1 MKYYIGIDGGGT
13 KTRCVLTD
21 DHLKVLQTE
30 ESNAANPLAVGFE
43 KSAECLFNLVVSV
56 TEKEKINFKA
66 IESIGIGLAGVG
78 RAENKERL
86 QKIINDNFFSK
97 GKELQKIK
105 IFTDAEITL
114 EGAFNGKAGAI
125 LIAGTG
131 SIIYGKNESEKIFRV
146 GGFGK
151 TIGDEGSGYA
161 IGRKGLAAIAKY
173 FDGRG
178 KKTSLVKKISKQF
191 GIQDS
196 NQLIN
201 KIHTENFD
209 IAAAAK
215 LVIDCADE
223 GDDIC
228 INILDQES
236 DELLSHIS
244 ALMKEMNVNK
254 LDLCFSGS
262 LLTNKNYYSN
272 LLETKIRRSF
282 HQINIKQAAYPPETG
297 AILLAKKSDS

>member
-13 KTRCVLTD
+13 KTSCVLTD
-21 DHLKVLQTE
+21 DLLKVLQTE
-30 ESNAANPLAVGFE
+30 ESCAANPLAVGFE
-43 KSAECLFNLVVSV
+43 KSAECLFSLVVSV
-56 TEKEKINFKA
+56 SEKEKIIFSA
-66 IESIGIGLAGVG
+66 IESLGIGLAGVG

-86 QKIINDNFFSK
+86 QKIIYEKFSS
-97 GKELQKIK
+97 QKIK
-105 IFTDAEITL
+105 LFTDAEIAL

-131 SIIYGKNESEKIFRV
+131 SIIYGKNESENIFRV

-151 TIGDEGSGYA
+151 IIGDEGSGYS
-161 IGRKGLAAIAKY
+161 IGRKGLTVIAKY

-178 KKTSLVKKISKQF
+178 KETSLVKKISEQF
-191 GIQDS
+191 SIQDS

-236 DELLSHIS
+236 DELLFHIS
-244 ALMKEMNVNK
+244 ALMKKMNVNH
-254 LDLCFSGS
+254 LDLCLSGS
-262 LLTNKNYYSN
+262 LLTNTNYYSK
-272 LLETKIRRSF
+272 LLEAKIRRSF
-282 HQINIKQAAYPPETG
+282 HQINIKQAAYPPEIG
-297 AILLAKKSDS
+297 AILLAKKSNS

>member
-1 MKYYIGIDGGGT
+1 MSFFVGIDGGGT

-21 DHLKVLQTE
+21 DLLKVLQTE
-30 ESNAANPLAVGFE
+30 ESSAANPLAVGFE
-43 KSAECLFNLVVSV
+43 KSVECLFSLVASV

-66 IESIGIGLAGVG
+66 VESLGIGLAGVG
-78 RAENKERL
+78 RVENKEKL
-86 QKIINDNFFSK
+86 QKIILEKFSFSK
-97 GKELQKIK
+97 DIFQKIK
-105 IFTDAEITL
+105 IFTDAEIAL

-131 SIIYGKNESEKIFRV
+131 SIIYGKEESGKIFRV

-151 TIGDEGSGYA
+151 IIGDEGSGYS
-161 IGRKGLAAIAKY
+161 IGRKGLTAIAKY

-178 KKTSLVKKISKQF
+178 KETSLVKKISEQF
-191 GIQDS
+191 GIQNS

-201 KIHTENFD
+201 KIHTENLD
-209 IAAAAK
+209 IAAIAK

-236 DELLSHIS
+236 DELLFHIS
-244 ALMKEMNVNK
+244 ALMKKMDVNQ
-254 LDLCFSGS
+254 LDLCLSGS

-272 LLETKIRRSF
+272 LLETKIRKF
-282 HQINIKQAAYPPETG
+282 FPQINIKSAIYPPEIG

>member
-21 DHLKVLQTE
+21 NLLKVLQTE
-30 ESNAANPLAVGFE
+30 ESIAANPLAVGFE
-43 KSAECLFNLVVSV
+43 KSAECLSNLIESV
-56 TEKEKINFKA
+56 IEKEQLNFEM
-66 IESIGIGLAGVG
+66 IESIGVGLAGAG
-78 RAENKERL
+78 RIENREKL
-86 QKIINDNFFSK
+86 QKIILEKFSDNK
-97 GKELQKIK
+97 HLLGKIK

-114 EGAFNGKAGAI
+114 EGVFYGEAGAI

-131 SIIYGKNESEKIFRV
+131 SIIYGKDENEKIFRV

-178 KKTSLVKKISKQF
+178 KGTSLVNKINGQF

-209 IAAAAK
+209 IAAIAK
-215 LVIDCADE
+215 LVIYCADE

-228 INILDQES
+228 KNILDQES
-236 DELLSHIS
+236 DELLYHIS

-254 LDLCFSGS
+254 LDLCLSGS
-262 LLTNKNYYSN
+262 LLINKNCYSN

-282 HQINIKQAAYPPETG
+282 HQINIKQAAYPPEMG

>member
-21 DHLKVLQTE
+21 DLLKVLQTE
-30 ESNAANPLAVGFE
+30 ESSATNPLAVGFE
-43 KSAECLFNLVVSV
+43 KSAECLFSLVVSI

-66 IESIGIGLAGVG
+66 IESLGIGLAGVG
-78 RAENKERL
+78 RVENKERL
-86 QKIINDNFFSK
+86 QKIITEKFSSK
-97 GKELQKIK
+97 RRELQKIK
-105 IFTDAEITL
+105 IFTDAEIAL
-114 EGAFNGKAGAI
+114 EGAFNGKTGSI

-131 SIIYGKNESEKIFRV
+131 SITYGKDENGKIFRV

-151 TIGDEGSGYA
+151 IIGDEGSGYA
-161 IGRKGLAAIAKY
+161 IGRKGLTVIAKY

-178 KKTSLVKKISKQF
+178 KETSLVKKISEQF

-236 DELLSHIS
+236 DELLFHIS
-244 ALMKEMNVNK
+244 ALMKKMNVNH
-254 LDLCFSGS
+254 LDLCLSGS
-262 LLTNKNYYSN
+262 LLTNTNYYSK
-272 LLETKIRRSF
+272 LLEAKIRRSF
-282 HQINIKQAAYPPETG
+282 HQINIKQAAYPPEIG
-297 AILLAKKSDS
+297 AILLAKKSNS

>member
-21 DHLKVLQTE
+21 DLLKVLQTE
-30 ESNAANPLAVGFE
+30 ESRAANPLAVSFE
-43 KSAECLFNLVVSV
+43 KAAECLLNLIMSV
-56 TEKEKINFKA
+56 IEKEQLNFGM

-78 RAENKERL
+78 RIENREKL
-86 QKIINDNFFSK
+86 QKIILEKFSFAK
-97 GKELQKIK
+97 DKVQKIE
-105 IFTDAEITL
+105 IFTDAEIAL
-114 EGAFNGKAGAI
+114 EGAFNGEAGAI

-131 SIIYGKNESEKIFRV
+131 SIIYGKDESGKIFRV

-151 TIGDEGSGYA
+151 TIGDEGSGYT

-178 KKTSLVKKISKQF
+178 KETWLVKKISGQF

-201 KIHTENFD
+201 KMHLENFD
-209 IAAAAK
+209 IAAIAK

-223 GDDIC
+223 GDEIC

-254 LDLCFSGS
+254 LDLCLSGS
-262 LLTNKNYYSN
+262 LLTNTNYYSKR
-272 LLETKIRRSF
+272 LKDKIRRSF
-282 HQINIKQAAYPPETG
+282 HQINIKQATYPPETG